1 MKTIFIE
8 KCPLCGGKHKYN
20 LYVERSY
27 VVKFMNTSDLNEKK
41 NPVKVTRIFVCPT
54 KKNEFQGT
62 ITLYESEYNR
72 IKSVNIVEIED
83 D

>member
-1 MKTIFIE
+1 
-8 KCPLCGGKHKYN
+8 
-20 LYVERSY
+20 
-27 VVKFMNTSDLNEKK
+27 MNTSDLNEKK